1 MHQNFSNKFMKNHKF
16 RLSLI
21 SNIWSNDQSKYYKPL
36 ENKLF
41 ICINK
46 TDDNLVN
53 DFRNLHDES
62 YDQFQK
68 KCNIADTIV
77 YYNR

>member
-1 MHQNFSNKFMKNHKF
+1 ME
-16 RLSLI
+16 
-21 SNIWSNDQSKYYKPL
+21 Y

-53 DFRNLHDES
+53 DFCNLHDES

-68 KCNIADTIV
+68 KSNIADTIV